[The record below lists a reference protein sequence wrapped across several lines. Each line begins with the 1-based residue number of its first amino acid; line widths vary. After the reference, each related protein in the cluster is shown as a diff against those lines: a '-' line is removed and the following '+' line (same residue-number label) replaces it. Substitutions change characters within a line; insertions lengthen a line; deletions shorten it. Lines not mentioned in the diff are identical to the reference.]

1 MGGVNV
7 LNLPDW
13 TILHTEEG
21 PYDYQ
26 ITASYD
32 VPALACSSCWRF
44 GFLQRFGKRN
54 QLFLDLPMHGK
65 RVGIHVERQRYRCAN
80 CYHTML
86 QPLPH
91 MDEKHQMTKRLL
103 FHIGEASVRRTFIS
117 IAEECGLDE
126 KTVRNVFHEH
136 VGHLDETTVFATPK
150 WLGID
155 ELTLLRHPRC
165 IMTNLEERTIIAL
178 LKNRSQATVAQHL
191 HDLHRRGRV
200 EIVAMDMWEPYRNAV
215 QWALHRPRIIV
226 DKFHVVRMANQG
238 LESIRRELRQ
248 TLTDRQR
255 RTLMHDRFV
264 LLRRHEDLT
273 DKDRMILKVWTQ
285 HMPLLAQAYEAKEQ
299 FYDIWKTR
307 DKADAEAAYTTWRAT
322 LSPELEVAFQSLL
335 TAMGNWHDEIFAY
348 FTVPGAS
355 ITNATTE
362 ALNGLAKLA
371 QRSGRGYSYDAIR
384 AKLLYGIGTHRQI
397 PETYRQAPA
406 VETAPEDRWSQCPPA
421 RT

>member
-1 MGGVNV
+1 MRRMNV

-13 TILHTEEG
+13 TILRTVEG
-21 PYDYQ
+21 ERDYQ
-26 ITASYD
+26 ITAAYD
-32 VPALACSSCWRF
+32 VAALACSSCWRF

-54 QLFLDLPMHGK
+54 QLFLDLPMPGK
-65 RVGIHVERQRYRCAN
+65 RVGIHVERQRYRCTN
-80 CYHTML
+80 CHHTML

-91 MDEKHQMTKRLL
+91 MDQKHQMTKRLL
-103 FHIGEASVRRTFIS
+103 SHIAEASLRRTFIS

-126 KTVRNVFHEH
+126 KTIRNVFHEH

-165 IMTNLEERTIIAL
+165 IMTNLHERTIIAL
-178 LKNRSQATVAQHL
+178 LKHRSQATVSQYL
-191 HDLHRRGRV
+191 HDLLRRGRV

-226 DKFHVVRMANQG
+226 DKFHVVRMANHG
-238 LESIRRELRQ
+238 LETIRRELRQ
-248 TLTDRQR
+248 TLSDRQR

-264 LLRRHEDLT
+264 LLRRQADLTDEDLT
-273 DKDRMILKVWTQ
+273 DKERMILEVWTQ
-285 HMPLLAQAYEAKEQ
+285 HMPLLAQAYQAKER
-299 FYDIWKTR
+299 FYGIWDAR
-307 DKADAEAAYTTWRAT
+307 DRTDAEAVCTAWRAA
-322 LSPELEVAFQSLL
+322 LPPELQRAFQPLL

-371 QRSGRGYSYDAIR
+371 QRSGRGYSYEAIR
-384 AKLLYGIGTHRQI
+384 AKLL
-397 PETYRQAPA
+397 
-406 VETAPEDRWSQCPPA
+406 
-421 RT
+421 